1 MQFTLVNLVILY
13 ISICFTEVGFP
24 STGSLLVGKTA
35 EESVLLKQ
43 RVDQL
48 SKAGF
53 KAEFLSSTDLMVQ
66 EPALSLDKQ
75 GGAAFLPDDYQLDAR
90 QTVAY
95 IEKVI

>member
-1 MQFTLVNLVILY
+1 MSFR
-13 ISICFTEVGFP
+13 

-35 EESVLLKQ
+35 EESVVLRQ

-48 SKAGF
+48 SEAGF
-53 KAEFLSSTDLMVQ
+53 KAEFLSSTDLLVQ
-66 EPALSLDKQ
+66 EPALAIDKE